1 MLQPFKGCVPLKIFA
16 SSFLSLKESTC
27 EIKCFLFHFKSSF
40 CSQENQ
46 SLEFKGIQI
55 SWRNQMSKY
64 KTRNTFYWITC

>member
-40 CSQENQ
+40 RSQENQ
-46 SLEFKGIQI
+46 SLEFKIF
-55 SWRNQMSKY
+55 K
-64 KTRNTFYWITC
+64 FYDVIKFLSIRKEIHFTE